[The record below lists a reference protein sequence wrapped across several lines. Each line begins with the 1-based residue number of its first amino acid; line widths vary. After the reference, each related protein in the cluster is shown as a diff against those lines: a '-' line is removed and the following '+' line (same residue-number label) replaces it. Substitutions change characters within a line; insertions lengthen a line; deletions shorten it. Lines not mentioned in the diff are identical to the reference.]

1 MILVSQRGLQMTKR
15 YYWLKLKDDFFIDP
29 KIKKLRK
36 IAGGDTYTVILLKLM
51 LLTLKTDGI
60 LIFEGIEETL
70 QGELSLKLDEDE
82 NNINAT
88 LIFMK
93 KMKLIYELD
102 RDKYKL
108 PQMELLTGTETTA
121 AQRKRKQRAKEKDRS
136 VTMSQASHKIV
147 TLEIESKREELEK
160 ETDTDKDKVENWL
173 YEKSKNADNP
183 HTYKAKMRRLIKA
196 EDIDALKEF
205 YTWCDKQLDIKEQK
219 KEIAQQEKFMKVVD
233 AFDFSILKEFE
244 GKSVQNVISDKST
257 STLHINFED
266 GTYNHIPKEK
276 VYLSIVR
283 GGATHESI

>member
-88 LIFMK
+88 LIFME

-121 AQRKRKQRAKEKDRS
+121 AQRKRKQRAKEKDIS
-136 VTMSQASHKIV
+136 VTMSQPSHKIV
-147 TLEIESKREELEK
+147 TLEKENKREEIEK
-160 ETDTDKDKVENWL
+160 EIDTEKEKVENWL
-173 YEKSKNADNP
+173 YEKSKSADNP
-183 HTYKAKMRRLIKA
+183 HTYKAKMRKLIESK
-196 EDIDALKEF
+196 DKDAVEEFNTWNIEHLKTEKKKEF
-205 YTWCDKQLDIKEQK
+205 TSVIDN
-219 KEIAQQEKFMKVVD
+219 
-233 AFDFSILKEFE
+233 FDFSILKKFD
-244 GKSVQNVISDKST
+244 GKLVKNVISDKST

-283 GGATHESI
+283 GGAMHESI

>member
-1 MILVSQRGLQMTKR
+1 MIRVSHRGLQMTKR

-82 NNINAT
+82 NNISAT
-88 LIFMK
+88 LIFME
-93 KMKLIYELD
+93 KMKLICEID
-102 RDKYKL
+102 TDKYKL

-121 AQRKRKQRAKEKDRS
+121 AQRKRKQRAKEKDIS
-136 VTMSQASHKIV
+136 VTLSQPSHKIV

-160 ETDTDKDKVENWL
+160 ETDTEKDKVENWL

-183 HTYKAKMRRLIKA
+183 HTYKAKMRRLIQSEDKDAVEEFNTWNNQHLKA
-196 EDIDALKEF
+196 EKKKEF
-205 YTWCDKQLDIKEQK
+205 TSVIDN
-219 KEIAQQEKFMKVVD
+219 
-233 AFDFSILKEFE
+233 FDFSILKKFD
-244 GKSVQNVISDKST
+244 GKLVKDVISDKST

-266 GTYNHIPKEK
+266 GTYNHIETTAQQASFFS
-276 VYLSIVR
+276 LSK
-283 GGATHESI
+283 S